1 MEIIYNFRILA
12 YRLMTGYT
20 IQISGHDSTPTETQ
34 NFKLNYGFKAYSILV
49 IYKNWLDLG
58 MTKL

>member
-20 IQISGHDSTPTETQ
+20 IQISGHGVNIQWNLP
-34 NFKLNYGFKAYSILV
+34 N
-49 IYKNWLDLG
+49 LDTIGTHVKCPDYRGVLISEVNI
-58 MTKL
+58 

>member
-20 IQISGHDSTPTETQ
+20 IQISGHA
-34 NFKLNYGFKAYSILV
+34 KSILHHV
-49 IYKNWLDLG
+49 TDIYAGLFCCLDKKVTLYH
-58 MTKL
+58 TIKI